1 MTGLFLVRAMSL
13 QCGFVTPQGM
23 GVGCDPGHGV
33 QRGPADGRGFTG
45 IWDFPSVPLDGSSAV
60 CELEPILQEG
70 IAELSL

>member
-1 MTGLFLVRAMSL
+1 
-13 QCGFVTPQGM
+13 M

-33 QRGPADGRGFTG
+33 QRGPADGWGFTG